1 MTLALVSDA
10 GSDNGM
16 ATIQCVLNSLGLKS
30 PRVAYIA
37 SEPDP
42 ERCYYRATQEI
53 YHRLG
58 AELCHYVELETDFD
72 AAVADAMFGFD
83 GIHLSGGDT
92 FRFLKWLKKRN
103 LIEPLRKYLSE
114 GGALIGVSAGAMIMT
129 PSIES
134 AWLCGDSN
142 DVRLQD
148 LTALSLVPFQFIPH
162 VDSDIKD
169 GSALLDTLSARY
181 ADVNS
186 PSPQRWDK
194 PTAELCFCP
203 DDAGIA
209 VIDGEVIEFGQPVNY
224 RAGS

>member
-16 ATIQCVLNSLGLKS
+16 ATIHYVLNSLEINS

-58 AELCHYVELETDFD
+58 ANLCHYVELESGFD
-72 AAVADAMFGFD
+72 AAVAEAMFGFD
-83 GIHLSGGDT
+83 AIHLSGGDT
-92 FRFLKWLKKRN
+92 FRFLKWLKKRD
-103 LIEPLRKYLSE
+103 LVTSLQTYLDD
-114 GGALIGVSAGAMIMT
+114 GGAVIGVSAGAMIMT

-134 AWLCGDSN
+134 ATLCGDSN
-142 DVRLQD
+142 DVQLQD
-148 LTALSLVPFQFIPH
+148 LTALSLVPFQFVPH

-169 GSALLDTLSARY
+169 AEILLDTLSDRY
-181 ADVNS
+181 RVVKRS
-186 PSPQRWDK
+186 WVPREPIG
-194 PTAELCFCP
+194 EFCLCP

-209 VIDGEVIEFGQPVNY
+209 LIDDKCIEFGETLTY
-224 RAGS
+224 RSN

>member
-16 ATIQCVLNSLGLKS
+16 ATIQYVLNSLEINS

-58 AELCHYVELETDFD
+58 ANLCHFVELESGFD
-72 AAVADAMFGFD
+72 AAVAEAMFGFD
-83 GIHLSGGDT
+83 AIHLSGGDT
-92 FRFLKWLKKRN
+92 FRFLKWLRKRD
-103 LIEPLRKYLSE
+103 LITSLQTYLRD
-114 GGALIGVSAGAMIMT
+114 GGALIGVSAGAMILT

-142 DVRLQD
+142 DVGLQN
-148 LTALSLVPFQFIPH
+148 LSALSLVPFQFVPH
-162 VDSDIKD
+162 VDSDIRD
-169 GSALLDTLSARY
+169 GETLLDALSDRY
-181 ADVNS
+181 RSAMSSFTVKMPAD
-186 PSPQRWDK
+186 
-194 PTAELCFCP
+194 ELCLCP
-203 DDAGIA
+203 DDAGVALIG
-209 VIDGEVIEFGQPVNY
+209 DERIEFGRPVIY
-224 RAGS
+224 RASR